1 MARLTLLAFLALA
14 LSSVVSGAPTPD
26 DVHDMNRQDISHC
39 GTRVLAPQ
47 GPTYVTQSYPYAGG
61 SGDIL
66 SATTSPDTPVFGK
79 ELSVTVIAST
89 PVTIAVSRPCKCAKR
104 W

>member
-39 GTRVLAPQ
+39 GTRVLARK
-47 GPTYVTQSYPYAGG
+47 TQPM
-61 SGDIL
+61 
-66 SATTSPDTPVFGK
+66 
-79 ELSVTVIAST
+79 
-89 PVTIAVSRPCKCAKR
+89 
-104 W
+104 